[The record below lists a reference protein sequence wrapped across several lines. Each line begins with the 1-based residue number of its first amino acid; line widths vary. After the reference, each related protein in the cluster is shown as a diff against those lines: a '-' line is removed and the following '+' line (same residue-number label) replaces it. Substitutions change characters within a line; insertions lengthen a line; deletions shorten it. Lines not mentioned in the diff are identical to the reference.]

1 MVYLLSVHPCLSQH
15 SPVPLSLDALVSTF
29 CLFVCRTFTFP
40 SVVNN
45 CVTTKGGW
53 KSTEPH
59 LDAQFK
65 TQHTLTDIDIN
76 RCTMQ
81 LSHVQSGWKLKNRSF
96 LCHPMSEVGAVFMQT
111 SRAKNHPDISFCMPT
126 MWPTLPPAYI
136 SNVRQTSLI
145 YRPPS
150 SLHPPSLHPNPIN
163 DTGPGK
169 RERRAGDR
177 HEMWHEMQKR
187 SPTDT
192 HIVSST
198 QTPQTSS
205 QA

>member
-1 MVYLLSVHPCLSQH
+1 MVHLLSVHPCLSPH

-81 LSHVQSGWKLKNRSF
+81 LSHVQSGWKLKNRRF

-126 MWPTLPPAYI
+126 MWPTLPRLHQQCTPDITYLLATLLPTP
-136 SNVRQTSLI
+136 SFTPPKPHQRHGTRQ
-145 YRPPS
+145 
-150 SLHPPSLHPNPIN
+150 
-163 DTGPGK
+163 
-169 RERRAGDR
+169 A
-177 HEMWHEMQKR
+177 
-187 SPTDT
+187 
-192 HIVSST
+192 
-198 QTPQTSS
+198 
-205 QA
+205 